1 MTQPA
6 GKKISQFIGITE
18 LADSDY
24 VTLVSAGVNYKMLV
38 SDFKTAMGLPG
49 STPRGLISMQGN
61 TTDTDIVTQAVPV
74 LVAGTWNSQVVE
86 GFSASAA
93 GRLTYILDNTRAF
106 VVDAC
111 ASMHPVSGS
120 RDCAFMLAKN
130 GTVIADSLMFASVT
144 SGGEQEISTNW
155 IVSLAQNDYVE
166 VFVSNLD
173 GAQDITVNSA
183 IIRVTGCL

>member
-1 MTQPA
+1 MNRSD

-24 VTLVSAGVNYKMLV
+24 LTLISSGVNYKMLV

-61 TTDTDIVTQAVPV
+61 TTDTNIVTADTPV

-86 GFSASAA
+86 GFSATAA
-93 GRLTYILDNTRAF
+93 GRLTYTLDTTRAF
-106 VVDAC
+106 TVDAC
-111 ASMHPVSGS
+111 VSMHPASGNA
-120 RDCAFMLAKN
+120 DCALLIAKN
-130 GTVIADSLMFASVT
+130 GTVIDDSMMWCALSV
-144 SGGEQEISTNW
+144 GGEHETSTSW
-155 IVSLAQNDYVE
+155 IVTLDQNDYIE
-166 VFVSNLD
+166 IFVSNLD
-173 GAQDITVNSA
+173 GTQDIEVNSA